1 MRSTLDFDFALKAV
15 VGTGSPLLGVVTSM
29 QEQIEWYLRV
39 TSLVIGLMVGTAT
52 LVSMIRS
59 WRK

>member
-15 VGTGSPLLGVVTSM
+15 VGTGSSLLGLFTSL
-29 QEQIEWYLRV
+29 QWPIAWHLRV
-39 TSLVIGLMVGTAT
+39 TSLVIGLTVGTAT